1 MPISFQSRRRPSPP
15 APAACAR
22 TRQPR
27 GPCTISSQPVCISR
41 TCERGGYQH
50 LRGGEAKNLVGLLIR
65 KSIRTPGVAPLPSDG
80 LRGPPSVFATSRQT
94 ASLEG
99 HRWPHTTT
107 AVPCQR
113 QQRQARS
120 PWRPNR
126 ADRVTNQ
133 SARPRSRIPHTIA
146 ARSLGALLGRSPCAS
161 RPSPVPQYSLL

>member
-99 HRWPHTTT
+99 HLVATHHNGGTVPAT
-107 AVPCQR
+107 AAPGTLSLAPEPSRPGHEPV
-113 QQRQARS
+113 S
-120 PWRPNR
+120 PPEIPNP
-126 ADRVTNQ
+126 AHDR
-133 SARPRSRIPHTIA
+133 RTIA
-146 ARSLGALLGRSPCAS
+146 GRAAWQIAMCFASQS
-161 RPSPVPQYSLL
+161 RPSV